1 MKQYDVAIIGF
12 GKGGKTLASF
22 LGKRGRKI
30 AVVEKSK
37 KMYGGTCINVACI
50 PTKYLIHEAKKLQV
64 HKNQEWDEK
73 AKAYASVM
81 VSKKE
86 FIDKLRLG
94 NYKKVNKSEVAEVID
109 GFASFVDEHTL
120 SVEQENGMIQIK
132 AETIIINT
140 GATPVLPDIV
150 GIKNNPVVYTSD
162 TLLNEERLPQ
172 TLSIIGGGYIS
183 LEFAS
188 MYADFGSKVRIF
200 DRGDTFLPKEDENV
214 AKAVRE
220 TLEKKGIEIYLQAQ
234 SKKVE
239 GDQLVIEFTKENSE
253 RIFQSDAILLATG
266 RKPNTDGLQLEK
278 AGVKTGKRKEIVV
291 DNQLRT
297 STPHIFA
304 IGDVKGGP
312 QFTYVSL
319 DDYRIVAD
327 QLTGGKE
334 YNQEKRGYLPYSVFI
349 DPPLSRIGLTEKEA
363 TEKNLNFDLFTL
375 AAADIPRAKLI
386 GETEGMLRVIVE
398 KDSDKILGAAL
409 FCAESYEIINLIKYN
424 MDTRDTYYTLKNQ
437 IYTHPSMTESLN
449 YLFDELV

>member
-1 MKQYDVAIIGF
+1 MKQYDVVIVGF

-22 LGKRGRKI
+22 LGKKGWNI

-50 PTKYLIHEAKKLQV
+50 PTKYLIHEAKKLQFRQ
-64 HKNQEWDEK
+64 NQEWEEK
-73 AKAYASVM
+73 AKTYASVM
-81 VSKKE
+81 ATKKE

-94 NYKKVNKSEVAEVID
+94 NYKKVNQPNVAEVID
-109 GFASFVDEHTL
+109 GYASFVDEHTL
-120 SVEQENGMIQIK
+120 SVEQENGVIQIK

-140 GATPVLPDIV
+140 GATPVLPDII
-150 GIKNNPVVYTSD
+150 GIDNNLVVYTSE
-162 TLLNEERLPQ
+162 TLLNEERLPK

-200 DRGDTFLPKEDENV
+200 DRGDTFLPKEDGNV

-220 TLEKKGIEIYLQAQ
+220 TLEKKGIEIHLQAR
-234 SKKVE
+234 SKKIE
-239 GDQLVIEFTKENSE
+239 GDQLVIEFTNEGAEK
-253 RIFQSDAILLATG
+253 IFQSDAILLATG

-291 DNQLRT
+291 DSQLRT

-334 YNQEKRGYLPYSVFI
+334 YNQEKRGHLPYSVFI

-363 TEKNLNFDLFTL
+363 IDKNLNFDLFTL

-386 GETEGMLRVIVE
+386 GETEGMLQVIVE
-398 KDSDKILGAAL
+398 KDSDEILGAAL

-424 MDTRDTYYTLKNQ
+424 MDTRDTYHTLKNQ